1 MKNNK
6 EFSEFVNRKIC
17 FLYSKLQE
25 CEGTERFYFILSLK
39 ALLSDI
45 SIKYISFSDYI
56 PLKLIAEELIKERE
70 ALCFIT
76 NGSIYSSLRKNKVR
90 KLFENLLENKRGA
103 DTDKQYIA
111 LLLKAEKFT
120 AAQIRRMKRTADSEF
135 KSILSEMEKSSISRI
150 KRLNY
155 LLSV

>member
-70 ALCFIT
+70 ALSVIT
-76 NGSIYSSLRKNKVR
+76 KGSVCRSIRKIKVR
-90 KLFENLLENKRGA
+90 KLLKHLLENKRGA
-103 DTDKQYIA
+103 DADKQYIA

-120 AAQIRRMKRTADSEF
+120 ASQIRRMKRTADSEF
-135 KSILSEMEKSSISRI
+135 KSILSEIEKSSRSRI